1 MSSTNILSM
10 TGAVTVSTALDLL
23 AATDD
28 RNTGATIPLNAL
40 AGSGAVNVREAGGR
54 GLPLVKVGG
63 PGSYSGTI
71 RVAVA
76 KSIDSRSTRFTGDE
90 KEERCRTPAS
100 VHALRAPG
108 MPVSWFVIPQCE
120 AGE

>member
-1 MSSTNILSM
+1 MSGTNPLSM

-28 RNTGATIPLNAL
+28 GNTGATIPLNAL

-71 RVAVA
+71 RGAVA
-76 KSIDSRSTRFTGDE
+76 KSIDSRSTRLTGDE
-90 KEERCRTPAS
+90 KKSDAEHPRASTHGAPLACR
-100 VHALRAPG
+100 
-108 MPVSWFVIPQCE
+108 
-120 AGE
+120 